1 MTPLCVKLEE
11 EMVQNFQVTVGRR
24 SVYGNGI
31 GNQADARYN
40 QQMNLHF
47 FAECQKM
54 VKVNPKDM
62 SYTISY
68 L

>member
-1 MTPLCVKLEE
+1 MEE
-11 EMVQNFQVTVGRR
+11 SGVQNFQVTVGRR
-24 SVYGNGI
+24 SVYSTSAGSSQELG
-31 GNQADARYN
+31 RYN

-47 FAECQKM
+47 FAEVQKS

-62 SYTISY
+62 SYSISY